1 VPGQSGGD
9 PVSAVESSGS
19 SNCPDHEELRAL
31 LQRYA
36 RAVDERDVDTLATLF
51 HPDAAIAGARG
62 VESLAEFLTGMRAPR
77 TFPTSMHV
85 IADPLIVL
93 GPGPDEATLDT
104 YAVVYQLSDP
114 ASDLGDLTL
123 GIRYQDDAVRH
134 DGSWVIGHR
143 TSQTLWMR

>member
-1 VPGQSGGD
+1 MSTGEV
-9 PVSAVESSGS
+9 SGS
-19 SNCPDHEELRAL
+19 GLFSDHDELRAL

-51 HPDAAIAGARG
+51 HPDAELDGARG

-85 IADPLIVL
+85 IADPLIHL
-93 GPGPDEATLDT
+93 GPGLDEAIVDT

-114 ASDLGDLTL
+114 TSDRGDLTL
-123 GIRYQDDAVRH
+123 GIRYLDDMVRH
-134 DGSWVIGHR
+134 DGRWVVRRR
-143 TSQTLWMR
+143 TSHTLWMR